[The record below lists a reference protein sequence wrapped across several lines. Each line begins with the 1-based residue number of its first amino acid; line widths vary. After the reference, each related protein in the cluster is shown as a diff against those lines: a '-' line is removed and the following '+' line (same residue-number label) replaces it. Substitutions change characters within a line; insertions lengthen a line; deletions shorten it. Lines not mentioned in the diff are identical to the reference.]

1 MFEGLIR
8 ALEARKIDPVID
20 RTFAFGEARAAYD
33 YLASGQHFGKV
44 VIRVG

>member
-8 ALEARKIDPVID
+8 ALEARQIDPVVD
-20 RTFAFGEARAAYD
+20 RTFGFAEAREAYA

-44 VIRVG
+44 VIRVS